1 MAIAVRFRGL
11 SPNGAKTVAARFL
24 CTPGIES
31 NSSYDCKRPE
41 SYSPPMRAPFSATE
55 RFINK
60 TTGTSASINIA
71 KIQKQ
76 SK

>member
-1 MAIAVRFRGL
+1 MEKKPPIL
-11 SPNGAKTVAARFL
+11 SECDNAPFPDIRNRNTKVFVPQSKRHHH
-24 CTPGIES
+24 
-31 NSSYDCKRPE
+31 SS
-41 SYSPPMRAPFSATE
+41 PMRAPFSATE

-60 TTGTSASINIA
+60 TTGTSASINMA